1 MKKHLTKLFAMLLA
15 LALIAGAIPVVFA
28 AAAPGEESSQQ
39 ITGDVQQDSEA
50 QPQESEPV
58 GEVPSEAD
66 PSEEEPAGPEVPA
79 EPEEP
84 QYVSSL
90 YVNGV
95 PVPGDSFQNVKG
107 TNYITVQAFIA
118 VMDPEAA
125 VSEWNGTVSVSASS
139 GGADLSMTAG
149 AGNVYLQANGRC
161 LYVAGGNR
169 YVNGLVAVP
178 VRVMATVFNMDV
190 AYDGD
195 ARVAFLTPREGAG
208 PYLTSGAAYYN
219 GDDLYWLS
227 HIINAESGNQPLDGK
242 IAVGNVIMNRVNDK
256 SSNWPNTIMGVIFQK
271 NQFSPAA
278 SGSVYREPNAQSVI
292 AAKLVLEGVQ
302 VLPTAK
308 FFNASYLRNTWAA
321 RNRPYITTI
330 GGHAFY
336 A

>member
-15 LALIAGAIPVVFA
+15 LTMLAGAIPAVFA
-28 AAAPGEESSQQ
+28 AAAPGEESFQQ
-39 ITGDVQQDSEA
+39 TTGDVQQDSEA
-50 QPQESEPV
+50 QPQEGEPA
-58 GEVPSEAD
+58 GEEPSEAD
-66 PSEEEPAGPEVPA
+66 PSEEESA

-84 QYVSSL
+84 QYVSS
-90 YVNGV
+90 
-95 PVPGDSFQNVKG
+95 FQNVNG
-107 TNYITVQAFIA
+107 TNYITVQAFMA

-139 GGADLSMTAG
+139 GGADLTMPAG

-190 AYDGD
+190 TYDGD

-242 IAVGNVIMNRVNDK
+242 IAVGNVVMNRVNDK
-256 SSNWPNTIMGVIFQK
+256 SSNWPNTIKGVIFQK

-302 VLPTAK
+302 VLPSAK
-308 FFNASYLRNTWAA
+308 FFNATYLRNTWAA
-321 RNRPYITTI
+321 RNRPYLCTI